1 MHKFRVGQRVRLSAA
16 AVDRGSGGIYK
27 IMAQLPEERGEHQYR
42 VQSTST
48 PQQRVVIESRLSNA
62 DSG

>member
-16 AVDRGSGGIYK
+16 SIDRGAAGIYK

-42 VQSTST
+42 VQSTTS

-62 DSG
+62 DIA